1 MIHKSILICLFTFFG
16 SQMIPQA
23 STQETQPF
31 YVNIFI
37 NAEETYYVETERTEI
52 ENIEQKVSE
61 IVRKK
66 PFRIDQQI
74 VHRIF
79 ADKNLPMAKLI
90 DLDQK
95 LQNAYSDNIRRERY
109 LLNTVEM
116 NIDGKNWFESIDM
129 NSLK

>member
-16 SQMIPQA
+16 SEMLSQTSA
-23 STQETQPF
+23 QETQPF

-61 IVRKK
+61 IVRNK

-74 VHRIF
+74 VYRIF

-95 LQNAYSDNIRRERY
+95 LSNAYSDNIRREWY

-116 NIDGKNWFESIDM
+116 SIDGRNWFESIDT
-129 NSLK
+129 NSLN

>member
-1 MIHKSILICLFTFFG
+1 MIHKSILLCMFTFFG
-16 SQMIPQA
+16 SQMISQA
-23 STQETQPF
+23 SAQESQHF
-31 YVNIFI
+31 YINIFI
-37 NAEETYYVETERTEI
+37 NAEETYYVETERTKI

-74 VHRIF
+74 VYRIF

-95 LQNAYSDNIRRERY
+95 LSNAYSDNIRRERY

-116 NIDGKNWFESIDM
+116 NIDGKNWFESIDI
-129 NSLK
+129 NSLN

>member
-1 MIHKSILICLFTFFG
+1 MIS
-16 SQMIPQA
+16 QA
-23 STQETQPF
+23 SAQETQPF

-61 IVRKK
+61 IVRNK

-74 VHRIF
+74 VYRIF

-95 LQNAYSDNIRRERY
+95 LSNAYSDNIRRERY

-129 NSLK
+129 NSLN

>member
-1 MIHKSILICLFTFFG
+1 MINKSILICLFTFFG
-16 SQMIPQA
+16 SQMIHQA
-23 STQETQPF
+23 SAQETQPF

-37 NAEETYYVETERTEI
+37 NAEETYYVETERTEF

-74 VHRIF
+74 VYRIF

-109 LLNTVEM
+109 LLDTVEM
-116 NIDGKNWFESIDM
+116 NIDGKNWFESIDI
-129 NSLK
+129 NSLN

>member
-1 MIHKSILICLFTFFG
+1 MLS
-16 SQMIPQA
+16 QA
-23 STQETQPF
+23 SAQESRHF

-37 NAEETYYVETERTEI
+37 NAEETYYVETERTKI

-74 VHRIF
+74 VYRIF

-95 LQNAYSDNIRRERY
+95 LSNTYSDNIRRERY

-129 NSLK
+129 NSLN